1 MDGNLSDDKSKFE
14 IAFYAANQ
22 VFGGSAAGSPF
33 NVYAPGKYAVY
44 DKGRLIGYEA
54 VRTWAYAVRAGDKLN
69 DQWRVQDFENGTYQL
84 RVYAANGFFRE
95 FTGGKDDPEIT
106 ITVDYER
113 MRENPGKLSGNIA
126 LFLKNQSKSE
136 KYIIDVIDT
145 TYKRSVNTIVLD
157 KAGSTK
163 IEVLDLSG
171 NFNWYD
177 IKIKVR
183 GSDLFEKRYAGRVET
198 GRAGKTDPF
207 MRRLQS

>member
-1 MDGNLSDDKSKFE
+1 
-14 IAFYAANQ
+14 
-22 VFGGSAAGSPF
+22 
-33 NVYAPGKYAVY
+33 
-44 DKGRLIGYEA
+44 
-54 VRTWAYAVRAGDKLN
+54 
-69 DQWRVQDFENGTYQL
+69 
-84 RVYAANGFFRE
+84 
-95 FTGGKDDPEIT
+95 
-106 ITVDYER
+106 

-126 LFLKNQSKSE
+126 LFLKNQRKSE
-136 KYIIDVIDT
+136 KYTIDVIDT

-163 IEVLDLSG
+163 VEVLDLSG